1 MQLGTV
7 DETTVVRVEAI
18 EGGHH
23 AHGDTR
29 GALIQGV
36 DARRAQ
42 MQRAQARDAIWPY
55 GGQTPAWLEGSVAR
69 GTRPRCGGCGGGGA

>member
-1 MQLGTV
+1 MKLGTI

-36 DARRAQ
+36 EARRAQ
-42 MQRAQARDAIWPY
+42 VQRAQARDAIWPS
-55 GGQTPAWLEGSVAR
+55 GAQARDAIWPSGAQASAWL
-69 GTRPRCGGCGGGGA
+69 